1 MHRRPCRPSDVNG
14 DLGGQQR
21 NTHVSNRELDR
32 IVLSGALLDDQGFTF
47 RQVVVRRDLVTDE
60 SDHYPM
66 IATFSYSA
74 TMQP

>member
-1 MHRRPCRPSDVNG
+1 
-14 DLGGQQR
+14 
-21 NTHVSNRELDR
+21 VSNRELDR